1 MRDIS
6 EDNLFYIKLER
17 NNVENLDVDERRA
30 GESGY
35 NRTRQPSS
43 SLTIDD
49 MILNLKN
56 KKLRFEEINNISF
69 ATSKPKIHG
78 MNYTSEFKELLN
90 TIKKQQLMD
99 VIKPSEEKQY
109 THQMLHKELK
119 EIYTTILNIL
129 ITVVS
134 SIVACWYWT
143 PFKDINLRVLLCLFV
158 GILVLVADVVVYNSF
173 RRYSNKDWS
182 QKEKKME

>member
-1 MRDIS
+1 MKDIS
-6 EDNLFYIKLER
+6 EDNLFFIKLQG
-17 NNVENLDVDERRA
+17 NSSDSLDLDERRA

-35 NRTRQPSS
+35 NRARQPLS

-49 MILNLKN
+49 IIFNLKN
-56 KKLRFEEINNISF
+56 KKLRFDELKDMRY
-69 ATSKPKIHG
+69 AALKPKVKG

-90 TIKKQQLMD
+90 TIKKQQIMD
-99 VIKPSEEKQY
+99 VIQTPEEKQY
-109 THQMLHKELK
+109 TNQMLHKELK

-143 PFKDINLRVLLCLFV
+143 PFMDINVRVLLCLFM
-158 GILVLVADVVVYNSF
+158 GILVLIADVVVYNSF
-173 RRYSNKDWS
+173 RRYTNKD
-182 QKEKKME
+182 

>member
-6 EDNLFYIKLER
+6 EDNLFYIQLQGD
-17 NNVENLDVDERRA
+17 NSDSLDFDERRA
-30 GESGY
+30 GKSGY
-35 NRTRQPSS
+35 NRARQPSN

-49 MILNLKN
+49 IILNLKN
-56 KKLRFEEINNISF
+56 KKLRFDELKDMNY
-69 ATSKPKIHG
+69 AASKPKVKG

-90 TIKKQQLMD
+90 TIKKQQIMD
-99 VIKPSEEKQY
+99 VIQTPEEQKY
-109 THQMLHKELK
+109 TNQMLHKELK

-143 PFKDINLRVLLCLFV
+143 PFMDINVRVLLCLFM
-158 GILVLVADVVVYNSF
+158 GILVLIADVVVYNSF
-173 RRYSNKDWS
+173 RRYT
-182 QKEKKME
+182 KKS